1 MTFDRYPDYVNEL
14 IEIHFNNNYEAKK
27 IELGIQKFI
36 DDNQRNYDY
45 EIDKVKR
52 VALITVDE
60 YEDYRRLKYLILSV
74 KTIYRENKY
83 GI

>member
-36 DDNQRNYDY
+36 DENQRNYDY